1 MVRRSEPDDARSLAR
16 SCWPRRSSA
25 IGAPWMVLTALHG
38 QYGFVVGYGDHATF
52 NLTNVLLNALMIRSD
67 INSIMRSMTVE
78 CAATPLIFACFFA
91 HKQFGRTSLVMLCAI
106 LFGLSFY
113 GPYVHLHGGFTSLA
127 PSYAFVIGVLLHF
140 MVMKGS
146 KQSRVATWAA
156 LSLALILVCWLRKQT
171 AIVVF
176 LESFGSATL
185 ILLVAANSGDRLF
198 AVLDSI
204 VVRFFGRISYSFY
217 LLHLIGLSL
226 AVRTV
231 PPLQFCT
238 LCLELPTRHRW
249 LGYRGV
255 LSKSRLSRLDGDLTS
270 TILLAQA
277 TILTALVTRKS
288 GTNPRPRP
296 KH

>member
-1 MVRRSEPDDARSLAR
+1 
-16 SCWPRRSSA
+16 
-25 IGAPWMVLTALHG
+25 
-38 QYGFVVGYGDHATF
+38 
-52 NLTNVLLNALMIRSD
+52 MIRSD

-113 GPYVHLHGGFTSLA
+113 GPYVHLLGGFTNLSPL
-127 PSYAFVIGVLLHF
+127 YAFVIGVLMHF
-140 MVMKGS
+140 MVMQSS

-156 LSLALILVCWLRKQT
+156 LLVLVCWLRKQA

-176 LESFGSATL
+176 LESFGSVTPDL
-185 ILLVAANSGDRLF
+185 SGRRERGDRLF

>member
-78 CAATPLIFACFFA
+78 CAATPLILACFFA

-185 ILLVAANSGDRLF
+185 IFLVAANSGDRLF

-217 LLHLIGLSL
+217 LLHMIGLSL

-231 PPLQFCT
+231 PPSSILYFVFGVAYT
-238 LCLELPTRHRW
+238 APMAW
-249 LGYRGV
+249 L
-255 LSKSRLSRLDGDLTS
+255 SWRLVEKPFISLGRRFDVNHFAGASYHPHGAGDQEVGDEPEAAS
-270 TILLAQA
+270 
-277 TILTALVTRKS
+277 
-288 GTNPRPRP
+288 
-296 KH
+296 